1 MTYSDL
7 KQLFLNRLS
16 ALYSPN
22 EAESILFFYL
32 YYRLEMEKYQ
42 WTLRREEQLS
52 EVCMQTITADL
63 DRLAFGFPVQYL
75 VGKCEFFNC
84 ELSLNG
90 KVLIPRP
97 ETEELVVEVVN
108 RFQNRS
114 AQRVLDVG
122 TGSGAIALALK
133 RYLPQAEVWAT
144 DFSENALECARE
156 NAENLKLDVNFLH
169 HDILND
175 TIDSL
180 PQDLDILISNPP
192 YIPISEKK
200 NLHRNVKDYEPD
212 SALFVPDS
220 TPLIFYKKIAQ
231 VGIELLKP
239 TGVLLF
245 ETYHLFQNQMV
256 EMLQSLGYKQ
266 VVITKDL
273 QGKSRFVEASMSE

>member
-52 EVCMQTITADL
+52 EVCMQAITADL
-63 DRLAFGFPVQYL
+63 DRLASGFPVQYL

-180 PQDLDILISNPP
+180 PQDLDVLISNPP